1 MQAGVMTPGGK
12 YILAEGQQCS
22 EKSRSLTELMGTE
35 IAYGLVKGWR
45 VEGGSM
51 NRVST
56 GGRNMQGLA
65 GLRVG
70 PWPGK
75 EVLFNAARFK

>member
-45 VEGGSM
+45 VEGGKHEQSKHW
-51 NRVST
+51 REEYAGS
-56 GGRNMQGLA
+56 GRTKSRPLA
-65 GLRVG
+65 
-70 PWPGK
+70 GK
-75 EVLFNAARFK
+75 EVLFNAACFK